1 MKQRSLKKI
10 IIAEDDPDILE
21 ILKMITEKAGYKVE
35 TTTDGKSLLKKR
47 DYWPNL
53 IIMDRRLP
61 GIDGLD
67 ICRYLRTCQ
76 ATKLIPIIMISAT
89 PDLASRA
96 QNAGANDFLEKP
108 FNITDLLAMITKH
121 IN

>member
-1 MKQRSLKKI
+1 MERHTLKKI

-21 ILKMITEKAGYKVE
+21 ILKMITEKAGYDVE
-35 TTTDGKSLLKKR
+35 VSTDGRSLLKKR
-47 DYWPNL
+47 ASWPNL
-53 IIMDRRLP
+53 IIMDRRMP
-61 GIDGLD
+61 GIDGLN
-67 ICRYLRTCQ
+67 ICRHLRAHR

-89 PDLASRA
+89 PDVDSSAKK
-96 QNAGANDFLEKP
+96 AGANDFLEKP